1 MNKQEAK
8 SILIYQLGFISDD
21 TSFEQQQF
29 SRALEIAIEAL
40 EEDISIE
47 NLAEITDELQ
57 RFADTLTRREKL
69 LEEMKQVEDKMLVGV
84 CKLRFIG
91 ANGSMGL
98 THGKVYD
105 VDVGYNPL
113 TEDFYVEWNVCGV
126 GKRRCPY
133 YSMQRLLENWERP
146 GEDVNIK
153 NQSVK
158 DLHAEAVTKTQQL
171 DIQEI
176 INDAMEKK
184 DRYVS
189 ILVTNEGHMS
199 VNVYPSEEEDYVEEE
214 ESRSKKDSV
223 RRKKLYQ
230 YNYPF

>member
-1 MNKQEAK
+1 M
-8 SILIYQLGFISDD
+8 SIFDCMIL
-21 TSFEQQQF
+21 
-29 SRALEIAIEAL
+29 
-40 EEDISIE
+40 
-47 NLAEITDELQ
+47 TDELQ
-57 RFADTLTRREKL
+57 RLEDTLARREKL
-69 LEEMKQVEDKMLVGV
+69 LEEMQQAEDKMSESVL
-84 CKLRFIG
+84 KLRFIG

-133 YSMQRLLENWERP
+133 YSMQKLLENWERP
-146 GEDVNIK
+146 GEDVNMK

-158 DLHAEAVTKTQQL
+158 DLHAEAITKTQQL

-176 INDAMEKK
+176 INDAMKK
-184 DRYVS
+184 RDRYVS

-199 VNVYPSEEEDYVEEE
+199 VNVYPSEEENYVEEE
-214 ESRSKKDSV
+214 DSRSKKASV